1 MKELSF
7 LEHLDALTEDELSL
21 IEESVEWERHWRYLQ
36 KFPLDFCD
44 AVHSAVKEKQYE
56 DLLPYLN
63 KYNEVVFRP
72 QDLQKIKCDEIKSVE
87 VRKSFGNRKLFV
99 QYSDWGW
106 QKTFDLE
113 YLSDPDRHRRMRESQ
128 IEKVFDED
136 EVV

>member
-7 LEHLDALTEDELSL
+7 LEHLDTLSEAELSL
-21 IEESVEWERHWRYLQ
+21 IEESVEWERHWRHLQ

-44 AVHSAVKEKQYE
+44 AIRSAVKERQYE

-63 KYNEVVFRP
+63 KYNEVIFRP

-87 VRKSFGNRKLFV
+87 IRKSFGNRKLIV

-113 YLSDPDRHRRMRESQ
+113 YLSDSDRHRRYWESR
-128 IEKVFDED
+128 IVKDFDKD